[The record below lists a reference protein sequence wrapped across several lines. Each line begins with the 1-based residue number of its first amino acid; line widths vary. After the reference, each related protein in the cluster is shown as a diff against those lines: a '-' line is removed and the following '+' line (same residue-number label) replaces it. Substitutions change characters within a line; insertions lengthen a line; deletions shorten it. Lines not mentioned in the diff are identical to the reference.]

1 MEKPEGLIYGI
12 LLYVHIISGSLAL
25 ITGFLSLATD
35 KGSRVHRT
43 CGKIFFFSMIV
54 VAASAFVISVVKNIS
69 FLLAISVFSF
79 YMNYTGYR
87 ALKNREVKYKW
98 FDWLVV
104 GLSVVTAFYML
115 STGAIVLMAFGS
127 LLLFLIFLNTRIQF
141 QREEKMIEAKRK
153 RVLTHITNMT
163 GTYIATTTAFLVVNI
178 NFVKPGWVL
187 WLLPTAIG
195 TPIII
200 YFGRVWRKKLN
211 LV

>member
-12 LLYVHIISGSLAL
+12 LLYGHVISGSLAL

-35 KGSRVHRT
+35 KGGRVHRT
-43 CGKIFFFSMIV
+43 SGKIFFFSMIV

-115 STGAIVLMAFGS
+115 STGAIVLMVFGS